1 MKFHH
6 WVHWFKESNKR
17 TWSRIPVWN
26 KTLLETVRR
35 REKNSCIKQR
45 RQSEM
50 EWIFEEQLLFVAEER
65 SKPSQSSCKFQGKW
79 HCFLVLSASFR
90 LRSSSSVSLTYIVY
104 SPVFCYLVT
113 AQGRTGRAR
122 DTSEGELLLPSR
134 VSLARP
140 VLYCAHWSTLILP
153 SACYAGYPLLDLCAS
168 CAGGSKPKHRPY
180 F

>member
-1 MKFHH
+1 MAPCMGPM
-6 WVHWFKESNKR
+6 S
-17 TWSRIPVWN
+17 PVRAYSLWAG
-26 KTLLETVRR
+26 LCP
-35 REKNSCIKQR
+35 EKLVKQNNSCIKQR

-50 EWIFEEQLLFVAEER
+50 EWIFEEQLHFVA
-65 SKPSQSSCKFQGKW
+65 KPSQSSCKFQGKW
-79 HCFLVLSASFR
+79 HCFLVLSASIR
-90 LRSSSSVSLTYIVY
+90 QHSSSSVSLTYIVY
-104 SPVFCYLVT
+104 SPDFCYLVT

-122 DTSEGELLLPSR
+122 DTREGELLLPSR
-134 VSLARP
+134 VSLACPDP